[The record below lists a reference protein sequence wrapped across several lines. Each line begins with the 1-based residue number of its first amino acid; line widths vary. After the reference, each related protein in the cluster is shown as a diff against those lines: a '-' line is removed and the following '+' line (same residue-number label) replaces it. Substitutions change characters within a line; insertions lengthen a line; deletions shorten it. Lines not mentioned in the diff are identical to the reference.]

1 MREDRMRLIL
11 GMVLG
16 ALLLT
21 AGAYYHD
28 AMSTSPI
35 AGGSNAAQHRPMVN
49 WDVVEANWNT
59 FKVRVQEGFASLRAR
74 IDRV

>member
-1 MREDRMRLIL
+1 MRLIL

-16 ALLLT
+16 ALLLA

-28 AMSTSPI
+28 AMSTSAI
-35 AGGSNAAQHRPMVN
+35 AGGPNAAQQRPMVN
-49 WDVVEANWNT
+49 WDVVEENWKT
-59 FKVRVQEGFASLRAR
+59 FKIRVQEGFASMRAR

>member
-1 MREDRMRLIL
+1 MRLIL

-16 ALLLT
+16 AALLM

-28 AMSTSPI
+28 SMSTSTI
-35 AGGSNAAQHRPMVN
+35 ASGPNAAEHRTMVN

-59 FKVRVQEGFASLRAR
+59 FKVKVQEGWASLRAR

>member
-1 MREDRMRLIL
+1 MRLIL

-16 ALLLT
+16 ALLLI

-28 AMSTSPI
+28 SMSTSTV
-35 AGGSNAAQHRPMVN
+35 AGGPNASEHRPMVN
-49 WDVVEANWNT
+49 WDVVETNWNT
-59 FKVRVQEGFASLRAR
+59 FKVRVQEGWVSLRAR

>member
-1 MREDRMRLIL
+1 MRLIL

-28 AMSTSPI
+28 MTSTSSI
-35 AGGSNAAQHRPMVN
+35 AGGPEAGRQRPMVN
-49 WDVVEANWNT
+49 WDVVEADWNT
-59 FKVRVQEGFASLRAR
+59 FKVRVRESLVSLRAR
-74 IDRV
+74 INPA

>member
-1 MREDRMRLIL
+1 MRLIL
-11 GMVLG
+11 GMILG
-16 ALLLT
+16 ALLLL

-28 AMSTSPI
+28 SMSTSTVASGP
-35 AGGSNAAQHRPMVN
+35 NASEQRPMVN

-59 FKVRVQEGFASLRAR
+59 FKIRVREGWASLRAR